1 MRLRER
7 HAFYRAILRSLAA
20 AEIPHLIG
28 GAFAMKHYA
37 GVERDT
43 KDLDVFIKRDRA
55 EEVVKLF
62 RRGGYAARI
71 VARHWLG
78 KIRKGDAYVDLI
90 FSSRNGICVVD
101 DAWFERAEA
110 GRYLGLP
117 TNFVPPEEMIWSK
130 AFVMARDRFDGGD
143 IAQLIRARGRS
154 LDWELVLRRF
164 GAHWPILFVHVVL
177 FTYTFPSESAAV
189 PSWIRAELE
198 RRWRKQ
204 RSAGRGGRRI
214 CRGPLLSPPEY
225 LQDIGPRGYLDVRRP
240 DVKREGA

>member
-1 MRLRER
+1 MSSAAR
-7 HAFYRAILRSLAA
+7 HAFYRDVVRSLVEARV
-20 AEIPHLIG
+20 PFLVG
-28 GAFAMKHYA
+28 GAYAMRHYA
-37 GVERDT
+37 GVRRDT
-43 KDLDVFIKRDRA
+43 KDLDLFLEAEHARDAVR
-55 EEVVKLF
+55 LL
-62 RRGGYAARI
+62 RPRYRARI
-71 VARHWLG
+71 VAAHWLG

-90 FSSRNGICVVD
+90 FSSRNGLCAVD
-101 DAWFERAEA
+101 PAWFERAEA
-110 GRYLGLP
+110 GRLLGRAVRY
-117 TNFVPPEEMIWSK
+117 VPPEEMIWSK

-164 GAHWPILFVHVVL
+164 GPHWPILFVHVVL